1 MKTFAQYNSQ
11 IKKAKTVEELKMI
24 SFEAFNQDRNLD
36 NVHTGS
42 LCDRVVEACIKKE
55 MQLGL

>member
-11 IKKAKTVEELKMI
+11 IKKAKTVEELKRI

-36 NVHTGS
+36 RVHTGS
-42 LCDRVVEACIKKE
+42 ICDRVVEACVKRE
-55 MQLGL
+55 RQLEL

>member
-11 IKKAKTVEELKMI
+11 IKKAKTVEELKRI

-36 NVHTGS
+36 GVHTGS
-42 LCDRVVEACIKKE
+42 ICDRVVEACVKRE
-55 MQLGL
+55 RQLEL